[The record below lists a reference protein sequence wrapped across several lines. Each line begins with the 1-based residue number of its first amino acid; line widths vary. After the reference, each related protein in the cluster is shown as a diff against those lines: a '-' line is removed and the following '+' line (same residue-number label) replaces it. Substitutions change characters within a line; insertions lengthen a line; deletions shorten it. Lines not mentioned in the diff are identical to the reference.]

1 MQLRAEVQLTTM
13 IKAMREVIIP
23 ALDANNQLAMEQARL
38 VEGMLDLMARQ
49 LPLQYQFDRD
59 ELRRLIDTAADLAA
73 LSDGE
78 DATGLAMARQSAAA
92 TYEQSKVDPAAL
104 YLAVRNMREAICA
117 VIDHVN
123 GDATITDAAILA
135 ETDAIILK
143 MSREQLLRDRA
154 LLVSQN
160 WELRPADLPPVE
172 NLVSDQSGISSF

>member
-73 LSDGE
+73 LSNE